1 MISSTVHKEQE
12 EEEGEEGEKEQEEEE
27 REEEGI
33 VENPN
38 KQTMLSAVID
48 GLSVTKDV

>member
-1 MISSTVHKEQE
+1 MRRR
-12 EEEGEEGEKEQEEEE
+12 G
-27 REEEGI
+27 RRRI

-48 GLSVTKDV
+48 GLSVTKDVWGSGYAPKYENSESGEIN